1 MLENIAN
8 KIKTLMRAKPKHGKI
23 LISKIL
29 LRKKKKTWE
38 KWQVQRKFYDA
49 RKINQKF

>member
-8 KIKTLMRAKPKHGKI
+8 KIKTLIRAKPKHCKI

-29 LRKKKKTWE
+29 LRKKKDLREVTSTT
-38 KWQVQRKFYDA
+38 QVL
-49 RKINQKF
+49 

>member
-29 LRKKKKTWE
+29 LRKKKDLREVTSTT
-38 KWQVQRKFYDA
+38 QVL
-49 RKINQKF
+49 

>member
-29 LRKKKKTWE
+29 LRKKKKT
-38 KWQVQRKFYDA
+38 
-49 RKINQKF
+49 